1 MNHENSQY
9 QNITRL
15 DVLLAKQYAPILLK
29 LAIDKKTTTYAG
41 LIEAARQANP
51 TEVCLFN
58 AIPVSTGRRLDIIK
72 IITAANGLPN
82 LTALV
87 VSSSTDRPG
96 ALGPQDPAVLS
107 QVMSFDWQQVELSFD
122 EVTKFVGERD
132 EKKQQ
137 HKRKI
142 MKPEE
147 ARNIMAAFF
156 KENKSVLPHDIKMYR
171 DEIIGLIRNGME
183 AEQAFYS
190 FF

>member
-9 QNITRL
+9 QNITTL
-15 DVLLAKQYAPILLK
+15 DVLLAKQYAPILLQ

-41 LIEAARQANP
+41 LIEAARLANP

-122 EVTKFVGERD
+122 EVTKFVVERD
-132 EKKQQ
+132 EKKQ
-137 HKRKI
+137 HKKKI

-147 ARNIMAAFF
+147 AKNIMVAFY
-156 KENKSVLPHDIKMYR
+156 KENKTVLPHDIKMYR